1 MTIHS
6 VGLELIFTFKAM
18 SRVQKYERYKL
29 NSKSIAID
37 FYADFYMVALC
48 LPCVCTYIIY
58 F

>member
-6 VGLELIFTFKAM
+6 VGLELIFTLIK
-18 SRVQKYERYKL
+18 RNERYKL